1 MKELVIVS
9 TEIREENE
17 TGFFKV
23 IKFTFNGVEGTL
35 TNMNICGMEINDVS
49 YNLGYASWNGYR
61 IISQNTFSKADDD
74 IFHYSDFINAFKNK
88 FGIEI
93 PLK

>member
-1 MKELVIVS
+1 MKELTITN

-23 IKFTFNGVEGTL
+23 VKFMFNGIEGTV
-35 TNMNICGMEINDVS
+35 TNMNICGMEINDVH
-49 YNLGYASWNGYR
+49 YNLGYASWNGYKN
-61 IISQNTFSKADDD
+61 ISQNTFSKADDD
-74 IFHYSDFINAFKNK
+74 LFNYSEFLNAFKSE